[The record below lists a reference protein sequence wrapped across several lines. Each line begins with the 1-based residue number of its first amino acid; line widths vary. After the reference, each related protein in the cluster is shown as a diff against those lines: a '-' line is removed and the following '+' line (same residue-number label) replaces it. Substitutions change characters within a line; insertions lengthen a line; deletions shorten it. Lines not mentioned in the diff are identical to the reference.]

1 MKSKTLFSDGI
12 DYAQYNTNDELCEL
26 VNLSINGTGIE
37 GSIRCISKLADLEPH
52 IIHFQDIHNDKEILV
67 VSVPEGNIITDTS
80 KIDEITKRMVQ
91 QFAIQNAETLLRYWN
106 EATYWYLEEL
116 RDTMRNLNKIDAS
129 KFT

>member
-1 MKSKTLFSDGI
+1 MKQKTLFSDGI

-52 IIHFQDIHNDKEILV
+52 IIHFRDIHNDKEILV

-106 EATYWYLEEL
+106 DATYWYLEEL
-116 RDTMRNLNKIDAS
+116 RGTMRNLNKIDAS
-129 KFT
+129 KFI